1 LIDVKKTFLLAL
13 ISWFSLSG
21 YAQSSEAGVTAI
33 DAREWSPSDSP
44 FPIVGTC
51 HFYKGKLLTP
61 AQCKLQSGEAVNFP
75 ELWKLAENETEQ
87 TGVATYLISV
97 LLPKLSEDNIGLAL
111 PQMYCSYRLW
121 ANGKLIAENGKV
133 GMTADET
140 KPMWMPQTVYL
151 ENVPDTLKLVLQIA
165 NFHHSKGGIKE
176 PIYLG
181 STSQMKLKRGL
192 AIASNLA
199 EFLALFSLG
208 GFFLYIFLYRSPK
221 KVAFYFALLC
231 ITWSLRSLFSNL
243 YLPIVFFNGFNWSLM
258 VRIEYITL
266 YLTMMWAILFVSEL
280 FDYEANIFAKYAF
293 VLCNFLFTL
302 FTIFATPKIF
312 TLWLN
317 LYLSASAALLLYIG
331 FTVIRAW
338 VNERVGSGLITI
350 SIILG
355 LNIFAYDIFVYEG
368 FSSYDPVIFAVGYI
382 SIFALIAWALSM
394 QLNLVKSKTAQKT
407 SLTYDDLY
415 KKE

>member
-1 LIDVKKTFLLAL
+1 MKRIFLLAV
-13 ISWFSLSG
+13 ISWFWLTG

-33 DAREWSPSDSP
+33 DAREWSPADSP
-44 FPIVGTC
+44 FALTGSS
-51 HFYKGKLLTP
+51 HFYKGKLLSP
-61 AQCKLQSGEAVNFP
+61 AECKTNPGEVVNFP
-75 ELWKLAENETEQ
+75 ELWKFNETETAQ
-87 TGVATYLISV
+87 TGVATYFISV
-97 LLPKLSEDNIGLAL
+97 LLPKLEDHTIGLGL

-121 ANGKLIAENGKV
+121 ANGKVIAENGTV
-133 GMTADET
+133 GMTAEET
-140 KPMWMPQTVYL
+140 QPLWRPQTVYF
-151 ENVPDTLKLVLQIA
+151 ENVSDTLELVLQIA
-165 NFHHSKGGIKE
+165 NFHHSKGGVKE
-176 PIYLG
+176 PLYLG

-192 AIASNLA
+192 AVASNLG
-199 EFLALFSLG
+199 EFLALLSLG
-208 GFFLYIFLYRSPK
+208 GFFLYIYLKRVPK

-231 ITWSLRSLFSNL
+231 LTWSLRSLFSNL
-243 YLPIVFFNGFNWSLM
+243 YLPISFFPGFNWSLM

-302 FTIFATPKIF
+302 FTIFAAPKVF

-382 SIFALIAWALSM
+382 TIFALIAWALSM
-394 QLNLVKSKTAQKT
+394 QLNLVKSSTAQKT

>member
-1 LIDVKKTFLLAL
+1 MNKIFLLA
-13 ISWFSLSG
+13 ILSCFWLTSQ
-21 YAQSSEAGVTAI
+21 AQTSEAGVTAI
-33 DAREWSPSDSP
+33 DAREWSPADSP
-44 FPIVGTC
+44 FAIAGTS
-51 HFYKGKLLTP
+51 HLFKGKLLSPTE
-61 AQCKLQSGEAVNFP
+61 CKTQSGDVVNFP
-75 ELWKLAENETEQ
+75 ELWKFNETEPAQ
-87 TGVATYLISV
+87 TGVATYFISV
-97 LLPKLSEDNIGLAL
+97 LLPKLQDQTIGLAI

-121 ANGKLIAENGKV
+121 ANGKMIAENGKV
-133 GMTADET
+133 GMTAEET
-140 KPMWMPQTVYL
+140 QPMWMPQTIYL
-151 ENVPDTLKLVLQIA
+151 DHVTDSLELVLQIA

-176 PIYLG
+176 PLYLG
-181 STSQMKLKRGL
+181 SNSQMKLKRGL

-199 EFLALFSLG
+199 EFLALLLLG
-208 GFFLYIFLYRSPK
+208 SFFLYIFLKRVPK
-221 KVAFYFALLC
+221 KVALYFALLC
-231 ITWSLRSLFSNL
+231 LTWSLRSLFSNL
-243 YLPIVFFNGFNWSLM
+243 YLPISFFPGFNWSLM

-302 FTIFATPKIF
+302 FTIFAPTKVF

-382 SIFALIAWALSM
+382 TIFALIAWALSM